1 MGPSAAWYVFLTYW
15 PESDDAN
22 SLIDG
27 PALRATAI
35 MTYATYL
42 YNSGNTTYVTDTLW
56 PIIELDLNYVAEY
69 WNESTSVSPLPGQC
83 VFQPDT

>member
-1 MGPSAAWYVFLTYW
+1 
-15 PESDDAN
+15 
-22 SLIDG
+22 
-27 PALRATAI
+27 

-69 WNESTSVSPLPGQC
+69 WNESTSVFPLPGQC